1 MMKSPI
7 FIAYSVLL
15 LSLFTVHAN
24 NYDNSF
30 SPKVKSSIENQ
41 KHIIP
46 GRFLI
51 EYTANDIHND
61 DIFDSLM
68 NTYQTVSVGEAVT
81 LSDGGHI
88 RAVHNDNANEHDN
101 FLQTL
106 VDHQNVVAVYPVTY
120 IARPA
125 SKSNGYFGQTSPETT
140 KKIQAHSLTQ
150 VDQLHKE
157 GWSGKGVRICVL
169 DTGVDYLHPA
179 LGGGFGP
186 GYKISFGADLV
197 GDEYNPMAQNNTAP
211 SDNIPPLDNCSKLN
225 KEADGHGTHVVG
237 IIAGN
242 DTSKGFIGVSPDA
255 DIGVWRVFGCNGGS
269 SSEIIMKA
277 MVEAQKAKCDVIN
290 MSLGNGAPWAE
301 QPHAA
306 FAQKLAKQGIS
317 VVVSNGNNGESGAFT
332 VTDPAGAHDALSVA
346 AATNP
351 NYLGSLFSIKT
362 STGKTYGPYSY
373 QVAPEANDEFP
384 DGDIVLGGASDTL
397 SACESDT
404 VNNNR
409 NLKGKLAL
417 VKQGPCQI
425 TEQANR
431 VAVAGAIGLV
441 YFNTQANH
449 LIRAPFINASIPIAT
464 ISSVSGHHLMS
475 ILKNVDSNRDHVHIK
490 FERDAFVFESATA
503 DSIAYFSSIG
513 PTVELDM
520 KPSFA
525 AFGSDVYSTLPQYL
539 GGWGTKSGTSM
550 ATPYVTGVV
559 ALMRQ
564 ALAEKNLPLQT
575 LHERLQNYG
584 KILNAFK
591 DKSSLLDSP
600 LRQGAGLIQAYNAI
614 KEPLHISPSY
624 FSFNDTRAG
633 LEYRSH
639 SLKITN
645 TGSKTVK
652 YRVSCTASASI
663 SPYGSNNTDFR
674 LVGYDSDKFYTD
686 SVNVKVTVD
695 QDSVELQ
702 PDESKQIIASVH
714 IPVKYNAN
722 DQIMYGGFIQFEP
735 IGTDAAQAHVPY
747 FGVLGSLYDLPTFK
761 TSELNIKNQQGR
773 IYDHNDTFVFK
784 LSDPST
790 GPNIGFHLM
799 TPSRR
804 FVIDLIDSNDNRIG
818 YIVPTYNYAER
829 SLNAMSTK
837 ELNPWTGKLIADDN
851 IDSVPFIV
859 SPGLYRI
866 RWSALRMFGDIDKN
880 EDWVVQTSCKLEI
893 VA

>member
-1 MMKSPI
+1 MKNPG
-7 FIAYSVLL
+7 FIICTALL
-15 LSLFTVHAN
+15 LSLFTVYADNDNIGFNPKLKSPIQN
-24 NYDNSF
+24 N
-30 SPKVKSSIENQ
+30 
-41 KHIIP
+41 IP

-51 EYTANDIHND
+51 EYTTNDAHSND
-61 DIFDSLM
+61 MFDSLKD
-68 NTYQTVSVGEAVT
+68 TYQAVSVGDPVS
-81 LSDGGHI
+81 LSDGS
-88 RAVHNDNANEHDN
+88 RMRSVHNNNANEHDN

-106 VDHQNVVAVYPVTY
+106 VDHENVVAVYPVTY
-120 IARPA
+120 VARPA
-125 SKSNGYFGQTSPETT
+125 SKSNGYFGQISPEITE
-140 KKIQAHSLTQ
+140 KIQAHGLTQ

-157 GWSGKGVRICVL
+157 GWFGKGVRICVL
-169 DTGVDYLHPA
+169 DTGIDYMHPA

-197 GDEYNPMAQNNTAP
+197 GDDYDPMDQNSTAL
-211 SDNIPPLDNCSKLN
+211 SDNKPPLDNCSKLN

-277 MVEAQKAKCDVIN
+277 MIEAQKAKCDVIN
-290 MSLGNGAPWAE
+290 MSLGNGAPWSE
-301 QPHAA
+301 LPHAA

-317 VVVSNGNNGESGAFT
+317 VVVSNGNNGEDGAFT
-332 VTDPAGAHDALSVA
+332 VTDPAGAHDALTVA

-351 NYLGSLFSIKT
+351 NYLGSLFSLKT
-362 STGKTYGPYSY
+362 STGKSYGPYSY

-384 DGDIVLGGASDTL
+384 DGDIVLGGTSDTL

-404 VNNNR
+404 INSNR

-431 VAVAGAIGLV
+431 LAVAGAIGLV

-464 ISSVSGHHLMS
+464 ISSVGGHHMMS
-475 ILKNVDSNRDHVHIK
+475 ILKNVDSSRDHVHVK

-503 DSIAYFSSIG
+503 NTIAYFSSVG

-525 AFGSDVYSTLPQYL
+525 ALGSDVYSTLPQYL

-564 ALAEKNLPLQT
+564 ALAEKNLPSQM
-575 LHERLQNYG
+575 LHEKLQNYG
-584 KILNAFK
+584 KVLNAYK
-591 DKSSLLDSP
+591 AKSNQLDSP
-600 LRQGAGLIQAYNAI
+600 LRQGAGLIQAYDAI

-633 LEYRSH
+633 NEYRSH

-645 TGSKTVK
+645 TGDKTVEYK
-652 YRVSCTASASI
+652 VISTTSASI
-663 SPYGSNNTDFR
+663 SSYGPNNTEFR
-674 LVGYDSDKFYTD
+674 IVGYNSDKFYTA
-686 SVNVKVTVD
+686 SVNVDVTVD

-702 PDESKQIIASVH
+702 PGESKQIRATVH
-714 IPVKYNAN
+714 IPAEYDKNE
-722 DQIMYGGFIQFEP
+722 QIMYGGFIQFQP
-735 IGTDAAQAHVPY
+735 VGTDAASAHVPY

-761 TSELNIKNQQGR
+761 TSELSIEDQQGR
-773 IYDHNDTFVFK
+773 AYGHNDTFKLK
-784 LSDPST
+784 LSDQST
-790 GPNIGFHLM
+790 APTIGFHLL

-804 FVIDLIDSNDNRIG
+804 IVIDLIDSEENRVG
-818 YIVPTYNYAER
+818 FVVPTYNYAER
-829 SLNAMSTK
+829 SLKASSTD
-837 ELNPWTGKLIADDN
+837 ELNPWTGKLTADGN
-851 IDSVPFIV
+851 INSVPFTV
-859 SPGLYRI
+859 NPGLYRV
-866 RWSALRMFGDIDKN
+866 RWSALRMFGDLDKS
-880 EDWVVQTSCKLEI
+880 EDWVIHSSCELEV